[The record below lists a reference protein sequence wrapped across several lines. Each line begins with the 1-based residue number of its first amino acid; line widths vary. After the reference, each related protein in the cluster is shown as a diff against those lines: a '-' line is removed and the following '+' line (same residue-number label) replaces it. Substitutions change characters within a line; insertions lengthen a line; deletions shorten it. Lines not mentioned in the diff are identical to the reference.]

1 MQLLSVFT
9 LYYRQDVITSSPIES
24 EEFHSAE
31 YKICSKVGKAVIV
44 SNFMGEYKPLSQSKD
59 PECRGHASEDCK
71 DLEFQL
77 KRLGFEPLSG
87 DEQNGM
93 VYKNLTKKQLT
104 DLYKRGK
111 ISIYRTA
118 SISVCVCY

>member
-44 SNFMGEYKPLSQSKD
+44 SNFMGEYNPLSQSKN
-59 PECRGHASEDCK
+59 PECRGYASEDCK
-71 DLEFQL
+71 DLEALPYKINPVLRCHHWDNKKWPYKTGDLL
-77 KRLGFEPLSG
+77 KE
-87 DEQNGM
+87 
-93 VYKNLTKKQLT
+93 V
-104 DLYKRGK
+104 
-111 ISIYRTA
+111 
-118 SISVCVCY
+118 